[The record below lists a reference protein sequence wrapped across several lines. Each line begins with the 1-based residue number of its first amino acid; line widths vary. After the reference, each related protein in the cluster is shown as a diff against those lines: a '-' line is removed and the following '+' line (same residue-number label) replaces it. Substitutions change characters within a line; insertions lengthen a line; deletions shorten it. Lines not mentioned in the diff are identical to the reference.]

1 MVSVSSLSVEDKS
14 TVILPTG
21 GCMTSVG
28 DPMLTE
34 PEWKVLIA
42 VM

>member
-1 MVSVSSLSVEDKS
+1 MVSVSSLSVQDPS
-14 TVILPTG
+14 TVILPMG

-28 DPMLTE
+28 DPMLTK
-34 PEWKVLIA
+34 PECKVLIA